1 MSNGKDTMC
10 YDARVIKV
18 SSSGSLLV
26 HSDELGRSLW
36 MDVWTSEDGEILC
49 DWNKYI
55 FRTDDSN
62 DMEEMRLQGDCNV
75 FMSFS
80 SAAIEYFESH
90 NLNEML

>member
-1 MSNGKDTMC
+1 MC
-10 YDARVIKV
+10 NDARVIKV
-18 SSSGSLLV
+18 SASGSLLI

-36 MDVWTSEDGEILC
+36 MDVWEEGGEILC

-55 FRTDDSN
+55 FRTNDSN

-80 SAAIEYFESH
+80 SVAIEYFESC
-90 NLNEML
+90 NVKIKEM